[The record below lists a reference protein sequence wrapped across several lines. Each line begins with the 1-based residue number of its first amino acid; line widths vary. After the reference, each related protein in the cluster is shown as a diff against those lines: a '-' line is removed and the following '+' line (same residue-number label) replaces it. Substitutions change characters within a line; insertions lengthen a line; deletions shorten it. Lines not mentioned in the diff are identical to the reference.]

1 MGPTAHMSAQRGF
14 TMVELVV
21 TLIIVGILAA
31 AAAPRFFD
39 RRTYEARNFLD
50 QTASLLR
57 YAQKAAIAQR
67 RTVCVQFTATA
78 ASLRIRA
85 TPDVGPCDTDLAGP
99 VGGTPYTVTAP
110 GQASYAAFPAAISF
124 DALGRPNAA
133 ATIGVAGGLT
143 LTVEAGTGYVYY

>member
-1 MGPTAHMSAQRGF
+1 MSQRGF

-39 RRTYEARNFLD
+39 RRSYEARNFLD

-85 TPDVGPCDTDLAGP
+85 LPNTGPCDTDLAGP
-99 VGGTPYTVTAP
+99 VGGAPYTVTAP
-110 GQASYAAFPAAISF
+110 GQASYAAFPAALSF
-124 DALGRPNAA
+124 DALGRPNAGA
-133 ATIGVAGGLT
+133 VIGVTDGAT
-143 LTVEAGTGYVYY
+143 LTVEADTGYVSY